1 MKNLYLPPNGGD
13 DLYSPLDALRH
24 VREAGEL
31 SDGRPLPGRLKV
43 TLLALAS
50 YWPVIRPTLET
61 LARDTGLQRKTV
73 VAHLSELVELDVVTT
88 KYEGRTAYRMLN
100 LDRLVRVAPSRRPD
114 PLAGSNAR
122 LANRTR

>member
-1 MKNLYLPPNGGD
+1 
-13 DLYSPLDALRH
+13 
-24 VREAGEL
+24 
-31 SDGRPLPGRLKV
+31 V

-73 VAHLSELVELDVVTT
+73 VAYLSELVELDVVTT

-100 LDRLVRVAPSRRPD
+100 LDHLVQLAHQRLLRVELDRRAGRVGTPGA
-114 PLAGSNAR
+114 LLSGAGSRAAPRCDVRCDSNATTYQ
-122 LANRTR
+122 ASSV